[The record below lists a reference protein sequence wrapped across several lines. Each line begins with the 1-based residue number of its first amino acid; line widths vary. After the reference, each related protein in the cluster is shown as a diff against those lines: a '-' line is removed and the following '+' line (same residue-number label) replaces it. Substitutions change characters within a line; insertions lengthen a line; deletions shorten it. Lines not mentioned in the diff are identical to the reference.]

1 MKLSSNNTTEDELN
15 NVRFALFK
23 YWREG
28 AKLKDII
35 QDNKTWTEV
44 FISDQLKIVMDSWFS
59 GSKYYAGG
67 GENE

>member
-1 MKLSSNNTTEDELN
+1 MKLTANNTTEVELIQ
-15 NVRFALFK
+15 VRFKLFK

-44 FISDQLKIVMDSWFS
+44 FISDQLKIVMDSWF
-59 GSKYYAGG
+59 GGNRYYAG
-67 GENE
+67 NEI

>member
-15 NVRFALFK
+15 SVRLALFK

-44 FISDQLKIVMDSWFS
+44 FISDQLKVVMDSWFG
-59 GSKYYAGG
+59 GSRYYDGG
-67 GENE
+67 VV